1 MAKTKNTDKN
11 LKNGKNV
18 ESLEPLPM
26 AGGSVNWDS
35 QEDLLTLTMHVPMT
49 QKVHSS
55 RTPN

>member
-1 MAKTKNTDKN
+1 MAKKTDKN
-11 LKNGKNV
+11 LKNDKNA

-26 AGGSVNWDS
+26 AGGNMNWDS
-35 QEDLLTLTMHVPMT
+35 QEDLLTLTMHVPMA